1 MTDLYENLKQNNS
14 SQTIQEEAGK
24 RLKNIIAEVD
34 SMKRAM
40 EDKDK
45 KIQGSPP
52 VLIHACCSPNGT
64 VCMHRRNQQR

>member
-1 MTDLYENLKQNNS
+1 MQNVTDLYENLKQNNS

-24 RLKNIIAEVD
+24 RLKNIIDEVD

-52 VLIHACCSPNGT
+52 F
-64 VCMHRRNQQR
+64 